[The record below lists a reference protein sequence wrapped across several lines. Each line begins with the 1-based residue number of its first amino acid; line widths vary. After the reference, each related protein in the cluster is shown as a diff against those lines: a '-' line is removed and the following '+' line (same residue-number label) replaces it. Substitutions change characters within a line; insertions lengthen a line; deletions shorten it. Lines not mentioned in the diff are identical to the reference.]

1 MFSSFT
7 LLFIFGSEGTIQSA
21 PSVIELNNLLQ
32 KYQNAKPAKKCGQ
45 TPFLRFTSPSLT
57 YTYSNTNTNTNA
69 NKNEPQRHTH
79 SLTHTPPPLKTKI

>member
-32 KYQNAKPAKKCGQ
+32 KYQNAKPAKKVW
-45 TPFLRFTSPSLT
+45 
-57 YTYSNTNTNTNA
+57 TNTNPPFHQSLSHIHITQTQTQTHTQTQTQTQTQIKTNR
-69 NKNEPQRHTH
+69 KDT
-79 SLTHTPPPLKTKI
+79 LTH